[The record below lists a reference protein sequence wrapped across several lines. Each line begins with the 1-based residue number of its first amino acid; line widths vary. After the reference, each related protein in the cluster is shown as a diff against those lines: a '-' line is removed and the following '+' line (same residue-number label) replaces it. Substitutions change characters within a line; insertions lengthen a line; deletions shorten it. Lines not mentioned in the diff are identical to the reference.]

1 MKKLFSTID
10 RTEALNAKF
19 TLEANGVPI
28 YIGGEHAGPAPGFVN
43 ADSYTVWV
51 CLDEQFEDA
60 YRFIENES
68 HEISCPI
75 DVAEFYR
82 SVEKSNEK
90 GSTLGSDK
98 VMLSLMGVGIIGFIV
113 WVIIR
118 VSGVSQ

>member
-19 TLEANGVPI
+19 ALESNGVPI

-51 CLDEQFEDA
+51 CLDGQFEDA
-60 YRFIENES
+60 CKFIEDDS
-68 HEISCPI
+68 YEISCPV

-82 SVEKSNEK
+82 AADGGEGREPRW
-90 GSTLGSDK
+90 GSDK
-98 VMLSLMGVGIIGFIV
+98 VMLPLMAACIIGFVI

-118 VSGVSQ
+118 VSGT